1 MILDYKYK
9 ATRLLDLEIVNLLTT
24 LHEYKLSQDLLN
36 KDDVKFQSRAISN
49 TLQKNCKAY
58 CDVIGGE
65 ISSLELKKLILQES
79 LPNTNKVK
87 CKLAGYR
94 DVLKSIFANNQ
105 HFSLKLDL
113 IYQFYKDLHKYTDL
127 LHSPRITN
135 AQIGA
140 SSIEDVDEQVE
151 QLCQAYNNEIVKGT
165 VDPLLLIP
173 LFVKDFEITQMFSVE
188 TDTIAQLLST
198 FLLCKQGY
206 NVVKYI
212 SVAEHVQKYKRHFDR
227 LEDYAFISS
236 ESCDE
241 CRKYVKTFLEI
252 LADVYEDYQSG
263 VANIIKRDTKK
274 ADGVQKI
281 IYGKTS
287 KFTKTE
293 ITQLCPN
300 ISQVTV
306 QRVLNHMVKSGEITK
321 FGSGRYTYYT
331 TSKES
336 YK

>member
-1 MILDYKYK
+1 MIVDYEYK
-9 ATRLLDLEIVNLLTT
+9 ATRVLDLEIVNLLTT

-49 TLQKNCKAY
+49 TLQRNCKAY

-79 LPNTNKVK
+79 VPTTNEVE

-135 AQIGA
+135 AQRGS

-151 QLCQAYNNEIVKGT
+151 QLCQAYNNELEKGT

-173 LFVKDFEITQMFSVE
+173 LFVKDFESTQIFSVE
-188 TDTIAQLLST
+188 TDTIVQLLST

-212 SVAEHVQKYKRHFDR
+212 SVAEHVQKYKRHFNQ
-227 LEDYAFISS
+227 LEDDTFISF
-236 ESCDE
+236 EGCYE
-241 CRKYVKTFLEI
+241 YRKYVKTFLEI
-252 LADVYEDYQSG
+252 LTDVYKDYHSG
-263 VANIIKRDTKK
+263 LANIMEGDTKK
-274 ADGVQKI
+274 ADGIKKI
-281 IYGKTS
+281 ISGKQG
-287 KFTKTE
+287 KITKTE
-293 ITQLCPN
+293 IIQQSPN
-300 ISQVTV
+300 VSQVTI
-306 QRVLNHMVKSGEITK
+306 QRVLNEMVKSGEITK
-321 FGSGRYTYYT
+321 IGSGRYTYYT
-331 TSKES
+331 ISKES
-336 YK
+336 DK